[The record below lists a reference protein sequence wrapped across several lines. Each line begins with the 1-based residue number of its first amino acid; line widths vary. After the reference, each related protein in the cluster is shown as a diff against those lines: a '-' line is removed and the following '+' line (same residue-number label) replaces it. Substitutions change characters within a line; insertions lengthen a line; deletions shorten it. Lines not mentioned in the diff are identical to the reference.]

1 MRRGTVLWRT
11 FREIVFSNCFQFMRT
26 PTRGRPGNP
35 ACQKGAPSL
44 NPKGRPKGAL
54 GKVRKI
60 IDKSEA
66 AARSGADPFDMLL
79 AIGRRDPEALKT
91 FGIDANDISLAEQ
104 IPVLFEV
111 LKYIRAKPATRI
123 EGDVSIGPRLLTDEA
138 IASMPDE
145 AIDALLTSARV
156 TAPDKVPVLAEIIAN
171 RAIANA
177 T

>member
-1 MRRGTVLWRT
+1 
-11 FREIVFSNCFQFMRT
+11 
-26 PTRGRPGNP
+26 
-35 ACQKGAPSL
+35 
-44 NPKGRPKGAL
+44 
-54 GKVRKI
+54 
-60 IDKSEA
+60 
-66 AARSGADPFDMLL
+66 MLL